1 MVYCVFI
8 GGFKDKRLFQLVFE
22 FNQRLQ
28 RLWPV
33 TVIEI
38 PEKEKEILGFIRR
51 KEGKG
56 LLVSM
61 DAHGKPMDS
70 NAFGRWV
77 TQSARDFYFFAWG
90 AKGPPDAV
98 LGCTSQSLSLSP
110 MTYSHEMAR
119 VLLMELL
126 YRAGAALRG
135 HPYPK

>member
-1 MVYCVFI
+1 MA
-8 GGFKDKRLFQLVFE
+8 DE
-22 FNQRLQ
+22 FGQRLR

-33 TVIEI
+33 AVVEI
-38 PEKEKEILGFIRR
+38 PEKDKEILGFVRR

-56 LLVSM
+56 LLVSL

-77 TQSARDFYFFAWG
+77 TQSSKDIYFFAWG
-90 AKGPPDAV
+90 AEGPMKAV
-98 LGCTSQSLSLSP
+98 SENIGQGLSLSP

-119 VLLMELL
+119 VLLMEQL